1 MGSYSNTNQ
10 QQRIVG
16 DDSDAR
22 RRRRRKGSSGSSGD
36 DDDDDDGDGG
46 SGGSIGRLSSDKP
59 GFRQTFFLL
68 FVGIIELPLYLSTD
82 MTSKTFFK

>member
-22 RRRRRKGSSGSSGD
+22 RRRRRKGSSGSIGD
-36 DDDDDDGDGG
+36 DDDDGGGDGR
-46 SGGSIGRLSSDKP
+46 GGSIGRLFSDKP

>member
-36 DDDDDDGDGG
+36 DDDDGGGDGR
-46 SGGSIGRLSSDKP
+46 GGSIGRLFRGKP